1 MLSIIC
7 PKNTTDNP
15 MCKEMLAYGK
25 IVNMADQGHVSE
37 DEIEALDEQ
46 HQKKINKRAHKR
58 ASERWVLK

>member
-1 MLSIIC
+1 
-7 PKNTTDNP
+7 

-25 IVNMADQGHVSE
+25 IVDMADQGQFSE

-58 ASERWVLK
+58 TSERWVSK